1 MLTRGCTILAITL
14 IYSLG
19 LSPHERAIEGQSH
32 KLFFEIA
39 KRNMVQHEILSFV
52 W

>member
-1 MLTRGCTILAITL
+1 MLTRGCTILAIKL

-19 LSPHERAIEGQSH
+19 LSPHERATEGQSH
-32 KLFFEIA
+32 KLFLIA
-39 KRNMVQHEILSFV
+39 MRNMVQHEILSFV